1 MAEPKTTSAK
11 TVSKSDFIRQRP
23 AVLSAAE
30 VVARGKAEGIE
41 FAPQL
46 VYRVRGS
53 AMKKRKPA
61 KRAATARAT
70 KPASAASSKPTLP
83 SKSDFIRAQAATL
96 SAAEV
101 VAKAKAQ
108 GIKIDPA
115 LVYKV
120 WGRSKAKI
128 PTTKAAAAPVVSSPS
143 TVPVTKPN
151 AASAKL
157 PKSKADF
164 VRAYPNLSPKEIV
177 QKAKAAGVK
186 FDARYV
192 YRVRAMDKTA
202 RKAKRA
208 AVKTTTSTPAH
219 ANEVRLSAAL
229 SAASSSN
236 EDLLRAVAAELG
248 LGRAV
253 EVLQG
258 ERARVRAVIG
268 V

>member
-120 WGRSKAKI
+120 WGRPCREFALDR
-128 PTTKAAAAPVVSSPS
+128 PGYEAECRLRQ
-143 TVPVTKPN
+143 VT
-151 AASAKL
+151 
-157 PKSKADF
+157 
-164 VRAYPNLSPKEIV
+164 EE
-177 QKAKAAGVK
+177 QG
-186 FDARYV
+186 
-192 YRVRAMDKTA
+192 
-202 RKAKRA
+202 
-208 AVKTTTSTPAH
+208 
-219 ANEVRLSAAL
+219 RL
-229 SAASSSN
+229 
-236 EDLLRAVAAELG
+236 
-248 LGRAV
+248 
-253 EVLQG
+253 
-258 ERARVRAVIG
+258 RARVPQPVAKGDRPEGQGRRREVRRAIRLPRSSHGQDGAKSEESCRENDDLDARARKRGPALGG
-268 V
+268 VVCSVVL